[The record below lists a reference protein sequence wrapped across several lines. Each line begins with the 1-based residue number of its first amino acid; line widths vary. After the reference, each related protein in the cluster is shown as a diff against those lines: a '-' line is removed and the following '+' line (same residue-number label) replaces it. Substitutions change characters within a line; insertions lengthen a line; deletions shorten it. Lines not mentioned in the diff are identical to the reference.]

1 MTGLEPSLET
11 GVPAHAGQGIRLA
24 ADLIRFA
31 VVFALVLLV
40 KPQPPGESGPEGH
53 PAGRGGGL
61 LPDLLP
67 EPGPLEPAKPGR
79 AAAPERVLVAP
90 GPDGAGGA
98 PECMESTAVV
108 GLFFIVW
115 LPLRGVPAVVRALR
129 PDSDLED
136 EEEEE

>member
-11 GVPAHAGQGIRLA
+11 GVHARVGQGIRLA

-31 VVFALVLLV
+31 LVFALVLLV
-40 KPQPPGESGPEGH
+40 SRNPLGSLALRGILLAEAAGFCLAFFLNPARWNLLSLGELLLLIGLWWLQERM
-53 PAGRGGGL
+53 AGS
-61 LPDLLP
+61 
-67 EPGPLEPAKPGR
+67 
-79 AAAPERVLVAP
+79 
-90 GPDGAGGA
+90 GA

-108 GLFFIVW
+108 GLFFMVW